1 MPVVLIDAA
10 TRREGHRAHSG
21 CELFN
26 TEIHE
31 TAASAVGELALE
43 RTQRSPE
50 CSQGTP
56 INKSEHVGPS
66 PRPSAQPPERLS
78 TEKGALLV
86 VWGRLAGR
94 CDHESPTTRMSTT
107 TLEDLYPRGGP
118 RHRDATAPAVRV
130 GDVSPAAAAPAE
142 PEARSRPTPAAP
154 RARQLPLHAAPRNR
168 RRAAAPATRARC
180 QGLAYVPVP
189 LLPEGQPE
197 ENGEGGI
204 RTRDRGFPPYSLSR
218 RVPSATR
225 PPLP

>member
-1 MPVVLIDAA
+1 MGRARAAARGHSASPRMLVVLIDAA

-31 TAASAVGELALE
+31 TAASAAGELALE

-86 VWGRLAGR
+86 VWGRFAGR

-118 RHRDATAPAVRV
+118 RHPDATAPAVRV
-130 GDVSPAAAAPAE
+130 GGAGGL
-142 PEARSRPTPAAP
+142 RSRRRMSRTLATSSIGTTT
-154 RARQLPLHAAPRNR
+154 LGGYPLQNGCR
-168 RRAAAPATRARC
+168 R
-180 QGLAYVPVP
+180 
-189 LLPEGQPE
+189 GQ
-197 ENGEGGI
+197 
-204 RTRDRGFPPYSLSR
+204 S
-218 RVPSATR
+218 
-225 PPLP
+225 